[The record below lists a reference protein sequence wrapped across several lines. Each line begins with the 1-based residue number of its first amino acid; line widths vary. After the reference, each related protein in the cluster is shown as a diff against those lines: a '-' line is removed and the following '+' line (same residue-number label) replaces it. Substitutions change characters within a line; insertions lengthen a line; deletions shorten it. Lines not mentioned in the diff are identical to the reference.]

1 MNPTDCLAL
10 DSVVTTNP
18 PTQSN
23 QELAATLDSERFLD
37 VCSEV
42 DSGAWVSDYEPGRS
56 TI

>member
-1 MNPTDCLAL
+1 MNATDCLAL

-18 PTQSN
+18 PTLSD
-23 QELAATLDSERFLD
+23 QEFAATLDSEQFLG

-42 DSGAWVSDYEPGRS
+42 DSGAWVSDNEPGGS